1 MNGRFPLIPCF
12 FGTVKIPFSKSAI
25 VVIEIAVL
33 FVLILILVLVLVL
46 IVFILIVLVVLVLI
60 ILLTLGHEKSPRFP
74 LIFSAE
80 NGVIIPEY

>member
-80 NGVIIPEY
+80 SGVIIPEY

>member
-1 MNGRFPLIPCF
+1 MNGQFPLIPCF
-12 FGTVKIPFSKSAI
+12 FATVKIHFSKSAI
-25 VVIEIAVL
+25 VVIEITAL
-33 FVLILILVLVLVL
+33 FVLILILVLILVL

-60 ILLTLGHEKSPRFP
+60 VLLTLGHEKSPRFP